1 MSVGAESEV
10 ARLSDGIGN
19 ETARGVCAP
28 SSWPSV
34 DEELVKV
41 VEWTRGE
48 DVVRYPMCEGCVVR
62 GGGARDSSGLWK
74 LTVRQGP
81 RNNYSDDGQ

>member
-41 VEWTRGE
+41 VE
-48 DVVRYPMCEGCVVR
+48 
-62 GGGARDSSGLWK
+62 
-74 LTVRQGP
+74 
-81 RNNYSDDGQ
+81 